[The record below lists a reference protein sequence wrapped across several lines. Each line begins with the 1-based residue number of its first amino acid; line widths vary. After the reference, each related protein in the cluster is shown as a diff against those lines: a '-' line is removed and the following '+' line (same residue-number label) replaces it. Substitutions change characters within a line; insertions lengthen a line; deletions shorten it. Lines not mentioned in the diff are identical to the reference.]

1 MLRKYSRSK
10 TISTKVT
17 EDEQRRL
24 EELAAASGQ
33 GMSEWTRDVLLR
45 QLNPQQEILLGEV
58 LAVRAILL
66 NVAYALSRSQPLS
79 SDKMKELTARADAD
93 KLNKAKERLAP
104 ASQPKPGA
112 SAQDGKKEKL

>member
-17 EDEQRRL
+17 KVEQRRL

-58 LAVRAILL
+58 LALRAILL
-66 NVAYALSRSQPLS
+66 NVAYAISRSEPLS
-79 SDKMKELTARADAD
+79 TEKMKELTARADAD
-93 KLNKAKERLAP
+93 KANKAKERLGG
-104 ASQPKPGA
+104 ASQPKPA
-112 SAQDGKKEKL
+112 TSVQEGKKEKL